1 MSATSVRSSSSTS
14 STRRVGRD
22 RTGSPTMRMGRTATR
37 RAYGCIGDGPPCPAR
52 VLSAARGSIPLRM
65 TDVSFAKQAARSV
78 MESATQISVPLDQL
92 DRRDREILAFER
104 QWWKY
109 AGAKEQAIRE
119 LFDMSA
125 TRYYQVL
132 NALLDKP
139 EAMAADPLLIKRLR
153 RLRTSRQRTRAA
165 RRLGFEPW

>member
-1 MSATSVRSSSSTS
+1 MMDA
-14 STRRVGRD
+14 
-22 RTGSPTMRMGRTATR
+22 A
-37 RAYGCIGDGPPCPAR
+37 
-52 VLSAARGSIPLRM
+52 AARP
-65 TDVSFAKQAARSV
+65 
-78 MESATQISVPLDQL
+78 SADPASRLGERDQ
-92 DRRDREILAFER
+92 EILAFER

-139 EAMAADPLLIKRLR
+139 EALAADPLLIKRLR

-165 RRLGFEPW
+165 RRLGIEPW